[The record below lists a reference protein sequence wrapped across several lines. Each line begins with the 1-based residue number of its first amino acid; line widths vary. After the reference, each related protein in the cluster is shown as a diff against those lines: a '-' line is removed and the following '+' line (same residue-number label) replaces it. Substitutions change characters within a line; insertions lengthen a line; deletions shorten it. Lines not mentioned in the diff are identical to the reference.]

1 MSQLAIHEHD
11 AATPAPGADAMK
23 DSSANRAFIDA
34 LRQLG
39 VTLYAGVNG
48 GGLIHLAKYLEPLYG
63 VPDDEHRDV
72 PRLFSMSEYLAG
84 FVPLGHYLAT
94 GRVAACV
101 TTTGAATKLASSGLS
116 DAKLHNIPA
125 VYVVALNATGSIGAS
140 PLQDVS
146 PHGAD
151 MVSQLQAELGDAC
164 FVIDDPSRLERLLA
178 RAQRFLS
185 DSRPVVFAF
194 HPNAL
199 HRPLPDPIQ
208 LRAAPRASAADFQQ
222 LDVERFLKEFPANAA
237 GRRVVIFVGE
247 EAGRAAGITS
257 LTTRLSDLLGAP
269 TVWSVN
275 GAAAVSPDNEYGY
288 GYISFGGNDRALDL
302 WHGLTSD
309 DIVIAL
315 GLDPGEYVLDL
326 GQIPAGTVYHFTAW
340 SEQYGHRDGDFRHRC
355 AGEYRLVRGPLTETL
370 GELLLRWEARP
381 PATAR
386 QAPAPRSLN
395 TRELPRAVRAGC
407 VDFAA
412 LLERLHTLW
421 RPGSIG
427 FDDICM
433 AYKDR
438 QYVTQRPNSAIRFF
452 SAYSG
457 SAMGGAFGMALGA
470 KLGAPELHTFCFSG
484 DGCYRLY
491 GGSLSECARLD
502 LRLFVLNNRGYGL
515 LDQALADIIPDVS
528 PARYHG
534 PLGDIDFVAAA
545 RAHGWEGWRLA
556 PDLSNLEEIMDACY
570 TPRQR
575 SMLVDVPVDAAQVL
589 GQNSRAKNLRRQ
601 TYL

>member
-1 MSQLAIHEHD
+1 MSQLAIHASGLAEQ
-11 AATPAPGADAMK
+11 AACPETTE

-48 GGLIHLAKYLEPLYG
+48 GGLIHLAKYLEPLNG
-63 VPDDEHRDV
+63 VPDDGRRDV
-72 PRLFSMSEYLAG
+72 SRLFSISEYVAG

-94 GRVAACV
+94 GRIAACM
-101 TTTGAATKLASSGLS
+101 TTTGAATKLAASGLS

-125 VYVVALNATGSIGAS
+125 VYVVALNAIGSIGAS

-151 MVSQLQAELGDAC
+151 MVAQLRAELGDAC
-164 FVIDDPSRLERLLA
+164 FVVDDPNYLERQLA

-185 DSRPVVFAF
+185 DSRPVVFAV
-194 HPNAL
+194 HPDAL
-199 HRPLPDPIQ
+199 HRPLPGPIH
-208 LRAAPRASAADFQQ
+208 LRGASRPSAFDFQP
-222 LDVERFLKEFPANAA
+222 LDVKRFLNEFPATAA
-237 GRRVVIFVGE
+237 GRRVVVFVGE
-247 EAGRAAGITS
+247 EAGRATGIAS

-275 GAAAVSPDNEYGY
+275 GAAAVGPDNQYGY
-288 GYISFGGNDRALDL
+288 GHISFGGNDRALEL
-302 WHGLTSD
+302 WRGITSD

-326 GQIPAGTVYHFTAW
+326 AQIPAGTVYHFTAW
-340 SEQYGHRDGDFRHRC
+340 SEQYGHRHGDLHHCC
-355 AGEYRLVRGPLTETL
+355 AGEYRLVRGPLVETL
-370 GELLLRWEARP
+370 GDILSRWESRP

-386 QAPAPRSLN
+386 QAWAPRSLN
-395 TRELPRAVRAGC
+395 TRDLPRAVRDGC

-421 RPGSIG
+421 RPDSIG
-427 FDDICM
+427 FDDVCM

-438 QYVTQRPNSAIRFF
+438 PYVTQRPHPAIRFF
-452 SAYSG
+452 SAYNG
-457 SAMGGAFGMALGA
+457 SAMGGAFGLALGA

-491 GGSLSECARLD
+491 GGSLGECARLD
-502 LRLFVLNNRGYGL
+502 LRLFVLNNGGYGL
-515 LDQALADIIPDVS
+515 LDQALADIIPDVA

-534 PLGDIDFVAAA
+534 PLAEIDFVAAA

-556 PDLSNLEEIMDACY
+556 PDLSNLDEIMEACY
-570 TPRQR
+570 TPRRR
-575 SMLVDVPVDAAQVL
+575 SMLIDVPVDSTQVL